1 MDKVLR
7 ARPVCGNPEEFNMTQ
22 APNFFALRR
31 EAKLYIWNNFIKGVY
46 PKWNHEGK
54 RRYRMLMDTQIYK
67 WNVKIP
73 DLREPQFDMWNGNL

>member
-7 ARPVCGNPEEFNMTQ
+7 ARPVCGKPRGIQHDTGAQFLCTTKRKVIHLEQF
-22 APNFFALRR
+22 
-31 EAKLYIWNNFIKGVY
+31 YKGRIS
-46 PKWNHEGK
+46 KWNHEGK

-73 DLREPQFDMWNGNL
+73 DLREPQFDMWKW

>member
-1 MDKVLR
+1 MDKILR
-7 ARPVCGNPEEFNMTQ
+7 ARPVCGKPRGIQHDTGAQFLLHYEEKQSYTF
-22 APNFFALRR
+22 
-31 EAKLYIWNNFIKGVY
+31 WNNFIKGVY

-73 DLREPQFDMWNGNL
+73 DLREPQFDMWKW